1 MELPPR
7 ARRIL
12 ADATV
17 VAAHNGTTS
26 ACAENTGA
34 GILQGY
40 AEGNYLRVRG
50 EYAGPALTAGVLG
63 ELPPRARRIRSM
75 GLLRGLNNGT
85 TSACAENTCVRFR
98 LRHFFGNYL
107 RVRGEYL
114 KKVCELTPKA
124 ELPPRARRIPGTP
137 EHSPPKLGTT
147 SACAENT
154 IPQDQAIGDEGNY
167 LRVRGEYHISYP
179 LTPYLGGTTSA
190 CAENTD

>member
-50 EYAGPALTAGVLG
+50 EYLKHQSDTWL
-63 ELPPRARRIRSM
+63 RI
-75 GLLRGLNNGT
+75 GT
-85 TSACAENTCVRFR
+85 TSACAENT
-98 LRHFFGNYL
+98 LN
-107 RVRGEYL
+107 
-114 KKVCELTPKA
+114 ELG
-124 ELPPRARRIPGTP
+124 L
-137 EHSPPKLGTT
+137 L
-147 SACAENT
+147 
-154 IPQDQAIGDEGNY
+154 
-167 LRVRGEYHISYP
+167 
-179 LTPYLGGTTSA
+179 
-190 CAENTD
+190 